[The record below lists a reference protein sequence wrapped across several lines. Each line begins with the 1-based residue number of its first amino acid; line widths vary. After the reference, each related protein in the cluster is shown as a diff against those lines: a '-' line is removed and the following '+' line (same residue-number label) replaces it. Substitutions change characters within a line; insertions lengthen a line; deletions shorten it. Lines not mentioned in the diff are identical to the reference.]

1 MVPQQEGSVGSEC
14 NKRGHDMSS
23 GRRTANDDATALSP
37 TVLAALA
44 SGRKLDAVKALRSET
59 GLSLTDAV
67 ERIEVHIAS
76 IPALAAE
83 FARQQEAMRGKLR
96 GALVMAVA
104 LVALAAWIVL
114 A

>member
-1 MVPQQEGSVGSEC
+1 
-14 NKRGHDMSS
+14 MSS
-23 GRRTANDDATALSP
+23 GRRTDYDDAPVLSA

-44 SGRKLDAVKALRSET
+44 SGRKLDAVKALRTET

-67 ERIEVHIAS
+67 ARIEAHIAS

-96 GALVMAVA
+96 GALLVAAV
-104 LVALAAWIVL
+104 LVALAAWIVFG
-114 A
+114 